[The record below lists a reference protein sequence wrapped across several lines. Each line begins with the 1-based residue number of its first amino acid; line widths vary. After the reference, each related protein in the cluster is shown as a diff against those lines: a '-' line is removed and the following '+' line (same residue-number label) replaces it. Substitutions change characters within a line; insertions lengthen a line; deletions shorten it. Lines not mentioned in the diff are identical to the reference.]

1 MGVVDIVG
9 ADGMDDVTDA
19 DGWIVVDTNILSKLH
34 ELFRTLCVQKYTILI
49 KAPIKESILT

>member
-19 DGWIVVDTNILSKLH
+19 DGWIVVDTGSFGGFEVGVGTFGDEAEGGL
-34 ELFRTLCVQKYTILI
+34 VVV
-49 KAPIKESILT
+49 KADGA